1 MLDFRRNYKVKQQR
15 INNALGIRAGGGFE
29 HYNTYFLYNLCLTMS
44 KEEPI
49 DKLND
54 GINYDTSSKMSL
66 NPPGLT
72 QIGRTI
78 VSDKFPITMDNF
90 WFAINSNVI
99 VNPFDF
105 VTVKNLHNTMTIG
118 IIKELQTVALND
130 NMMIGDIF
138 VPNDKKSIEKE
149 TNTTTIAATTYT
161 QDLQLKDYKYS
172 PSSTTIARAAVMANT
187 GVKID
192 ETGDSISVSMPV
204 ASGKTVE
211 FSTVE
216 EIIFALGIPEMG
228 NPIPAGIIQTT
239 NGLQVPITLD
249 ISYLAGPD
257 TTHVNASGISGNHK
271 TTYLLFLLQS
281 AYQRLKDDGVA
292 LIIFN
297 TKEAELLQIHK
308 RQKEKEKGRTEE
320 LFDILDLEIEPF
332 DNVTYFLPRGKNG
345 KPNSAFI
352 PDKYKTYSYE
362 LKDIYDR
369 LDLLLPDAYDPQ
381 YSLSSII
388 DYVYETWPIKDS
400 SGKEI
405 LTWSDLFEY
414 KEYPQNIVSHKSSL
428 LHFRGY
434 LQRFRK
440 SALFT
445 DKKVT
450 STNLGEKIKKIK
462 SGDVIVID
470 VGTISSLSEQSFVV
484 GDVMKSIDEMYS
496 AREDLDNDDANNN
509 AKNNNE
515 SKGKRPKFIL
525 IFVDEINRF
534 IPKSN
539 DLRKMDAVSEQIMR
553 TVIAGGA
560 RETVLFSAQ
569 QFKSTTDYR
578 LQENTGLH
586 ITAKVGLSE
595 LSTQP
600 YSILDESTKNNI
612 ARLNKGELVM
622 IHSAF
627 RHPIKISF
635 PKGAFRRLR

>member
-1 MLDFRRNYKVKQQR
+1 V
-15 INNALGIRAGGGFE
+15 
-29 HYNTYFLYNLCLTMS
+29 S
-44 KEEPI
+44 KRKSF
-49 DKLND
+49 DKSNKAK
-54 GINYDTSSKMSL
+54 ISL
-66 NPPGLT
+66 NPPELNP
-72 QIGRTI
+72 IGQTI

-99 VNPFDF
+99 INPFDF
-105 VTVKNLHNTMTIG
+105 VTVKNLYNTKTIG
-118 IIKELQTVALND
+118 ILKELQTVSIYENR
-130 NMMIGDIF
+130 MIQNGI
-138 VPNDKKSIEKE
+138 NGSYEKQKE
-149 TNTTTIAATTYT
+149 NQGKRQPPPTATRLSTGGEDQRSDHYYYSQIA
-161 QDLQLKDYKYS
+161 
-172 PSSTTIARAAVMANT
+172 STTIAKVAVMANT
-187 GVKID
+187 GAKV
-192 ETGDSISVSMPV
+192 EGTENNISVSMPV
-204 ASGKTVE
+204 AAGMEVG
-211 FSTVE
+211 FATVE

-249 ISYLAGPD
+249 VSYLAGPD
-257 TTHVNASGISGNHK
+257 TAHVNASGISGNQK
-271 TTYLLFLLQS
+271 TTYLLFLLQA
-281 AYQRLKDDGVA
+281 AYQKLENENVA

-308 RQKEKEKGRTEE
+308 RQKEKEKERTEK
-320 LFDILDLEIEPF
+320 LYDILDLEIEPF

-362 LKDIYDR
+362 LRDVYDR

-381 YSLSSII
+381 YNLSSII
-388 DYVYETWPIKDS
+388 DYVYEAWPIRDS

-405 LTWSDLFEY
+405 SIWTDLFEY
-414 KEYPQNIVSHKSSL
+414 EEYPQNIVSHKSSL
-428 LHFRGY
+428 HHFRGY

-450 STNLGEKIKKIK
+450 STYLGNKVKKIK
-462 SGDVIVID
+462 SGDVFVID
-470 VGTISSLSEQSFVV
+470 VGTISSLAEQSFVV

-496 AREDLDNDDANNN
+496 AREDLDNYDDNSNRN
-509 AKNNNE
+509 RTK
-515 SKGKRPKFIL
+515 SKKKSPKYIL
-525 IFVDEINRF
+525 IFIDEINRF
-534 IPKSN
+534 VPRSHDTRTMN
-539 DLRKMDAVSEQIMR
+539 PVAEQIMR
-553 TVIAGGA
+553 TLIAGGA
-560 RETVLFSAQ
+560 RETILFSAQ
-569 QFKSTTDYR
+569 QFKSATDYR

-600 YSILDESTKNNI
+600 YSMLDESTKNNI

-635 PKGAFRRLR
+635 PKGSFMRLK

>member
-1 MLDFRRNYKVKQQR
+1 
-15 INNALGIRAGGGFE
+15 
-29 HYNTYFLYNLCLTMS
+29 MS
-44 KEEPI
+44 KGKPI
-49 DKLND
+49 DKSNN
-54 GINYDTSSKMSL
+54 GINYDIRSNMSL

-78 VSDKFPITMDNF
+78 VSNKFPITMDNF
-90 WFAINSNVI
+90 WFAIDSNII

-105 VTVKNLHNTMTIG
+105 ITVKNLHNTRTIG
-118 IIKELQTVALND
+118 IVKELQTVAIYG
-130 NMMIGDIF
+130 NMMIQDNF
-138 VPNDKKSIEKE
+138 DDDKYNAKKE
-149 TNTTTIAATTYT
+149 TTTTTTT
-161 QDLQLKDYKYS
+161 DIRDMQLDYFNYS
-172 PSSTTIARAAVMANT
+172 SSSATTIARAAVMANT
-187 GVKID
+187 GVKI
-192 ETGDSISVSMPV
+192 EGTGNSISVNMPV
-204 ASGKTVE
+204 AVGKTVE
-211 FSTVE
+211 FATAE

-257 TTHVNASGISGNHK
+257 TTHVNASGISGNQK

-281 AYQRLKDDGVA
+281 AYQKLKDEGVA

-308 RQKEKEKGRTEE
+308 KQKEKEKKRTEE
-320 LFDILDLEIEPF
+320 LFDILDLETEPF
-332 DNVTYFLPRGKNG
+332 ENVKYFLPRGKNG

-369 LDLLLPDAYDPQ
+369 LDLLLPDVYDPQ
-381 YSLSSII
+381 YNLSSII
-388 DYVYETWPIKDS
+388 DYVYEAWPIKDS
-400 SGKEI
+400 SEKEI
-405 LTWSDLFEY
+405 STWADLFEY
-414 KEYPQNIVSHKSSL
+414 EDYPQNIVSHKSSL

-450 STNLGEKIKKIK
+450 STYLGDKIKKIK
-462 SGDVIVID
+462 SGDVFVID
-470 VGTISSLSEQSFVV
+470 VGTISSLAEQSFVV

-496 AREDLDNDDANNN
+496 AREDLDNEDDNDNT
-509 AKNNNE
+509 KNKNE
-515 SKGKRPKFIL
+515 TKNRRPKYIL

-534 IPKSN
+534 VPKSN
-539 DLRKMDAVSEQIMR
+539 DTGRLNPVAEQIMR
-553 TVIAGGA
+553 TVIAGA
-560 RETVLFSAQ
+560 TRQTILFSAQ
-569 QFKSTTDYR
+569 QFKSATDYR
-578 LQENTGLH
+578 LHENTGLH

-595 LSTQP
+595 LATQS
-600 YSILDESTKNNI
+600 YSMLDESTKNNI

-635 PKGAFRRLR
+635 PKGAFMRL

>member
-1 MLDFRRNYKVKQQR
+1 
-15 INNALGIRAGGGFE
+15 
-29 HYNTYFLYNLCLTMS
+29 MS
-44 KEEPI
+44 KRKSF
-49 DKLND
+49 DKSNKAK
-54 GINYDTSSKMSL
+54 ISL
-66 NPPGLT
+66 NPPELNS
-72 QIGRTI
+72 IGQTI

-99 VNPFDF
+99 INPFDF
-105 VTVKNLHNTMTIG
+105 VTVKNLYNTKTIG
-118 IIKELQTVALND
+118 IVKELQTVSIYENR
-130 NMMIGDIF
+130 MIQNGI
-138 VPNDKKSIEKE
+138 NGSYEKQKE
-149 TNTTTIAATTYT
+149 KQGKRQPPPTATRLSTGREDQRSEHHY
-161 QDLQLKDYKYS
+161 YS
-172 PSSTTIARAAVMANT
+172 QITSTTIA
-187 GVKID
+187 K
-192 ETGDSISVSMPV
+192 V
-204 ASGKTVE
+204 A
-211 FSTVE
+211 
-216 EIIFALGIPEMG
+216 EMG

-249 ISYLAGPD
+249 VSYLAGPD
-257 TTHVNASGISGNHK
+257 TAHVNASGISGNQK
-271 TTYLLFLLQS
+271 TTYLLFLLQA
-281 AYQRLKDDGVA
+281 AYQKLENENVA

-308 RQKEKEKGRTEE
+308 RQKEKEKERTEK

-362 LKDIYDR
+362 LSDVYDR

-381 YSLSSII
+381 YNLSSII
-388 DYVYETWPIKDS
+388 DYVYEAWPIRDS

-405 LTWSDLFEY
+405 SIWTDLFEY
-414 KEYPQNIVSHKSSL
+414 EEYPQNIVSHKSSL
-428 LHFRGY
+428 HHFRGY

-450 STNLGEKIKKIK
+450 STYLGNKVKKIK
-462 SGDVIVID
+462 SGDVFVID
-470 VGTISSLSEQSFVV
+470 VGTISSLAEQSFVV

-496 AREDLDNDDANNN
+496 AREDLDNYDDNNN
-509 AKNNNE
+509 RNRTK
-515 SKGKRPKFIL
+515 SKKKSPKYIL
-525 IFVDEINRF
+525 IFIDEINRF
-534 IPKSN
+534 VPRSHDTRTMN
-539 DLRKMDAVSEQIMR
+539 PVAEQIMR
-553 TVIAGGA
+553 TLIAGGA
-560 RETVLFSAQ
+560 RETILFSAQ
-569 QFKSTTDYR
+569 QFKSATDYR

-600 YSILDESTKNNI
+600 YSMLDESTKNNI

-635 PKGAFRRLR
+635 PKGSFMRLK

>member
-1 MLDFRRNYKVKQQR
+1 MTKGKPF
-15 INNALGIRAGGGFE
+15 
-29 HYNTYFLYNLCLTMS
+29 
-44 KEEPI
+44 
-49 DKLND
+49 DKPNK
-54 GINYDTSSKMSL
+54 GINYNIQSKISL

-72 QIGRTI
+72 QVGQTI
-78 VSDKFPITMDNF
+78 VSDKFPITMDTF
-90 WFAINSNVI
+90 WIAIKSNVI
-99 VNPFDF
+99 INPFDF
-105 VTVKNLHNTMTIG
+105 VTVKNLHNTRTIG
-118 IIKELQTVALND
+118 IVKELQTVALHKKMMNKNGTND
-130 NMMIGDIF
+130 QNVI
-138 VPNDKKSIEKE
+138 KRQKE
-149 TNTTTIAATTYT
+149 QRWRGQLPSRGSVLTVGSEDPDPASY
-161 QDLQLKDYKYS
+161 DYLQS
-172 PSSTTIARAAVMANT
+172 SSTTIAKVAVMANT
-187 GVKID
+187 GVTVEGTKN
-192 ETGDSISVSMPV
+192 SISVSMPI
-204 ASGKTVE
+204 AAGKTVE
-211 FSTVE
+211 FATVE

-257 TTHVNASGISGNHK
+257 TTHVNASGISGNQK

-281 AYQRLKDDGVA
+281 AYQKLKGEGVA

-308 RQKEKEKGRTEE
+308 KQKEKEKKRTEN
-320 LFDILDLEIEPF
+320 LFNILDLEIEPF
-332 DNVTYFLPRGKNG
+332 DNVKYFLPRGKNG
-345 KPNSAFI
+345 KPNSAYI
-352 PDKYKTYSYE
+352 PDKYKTYSFE
-362 LKDIYDR
+362 LKDVYDR

-381 YSLSSII
+381 YNLSSII
-388 DYVYETWPIKDS
+388 EYVYEAWPIKDK

-405 LTWSDLFEY
+405 STWTDLFEY
-414 KEYPQNIVSHKSSL
+414 EDYPQNIVSHKSSL

-450 STNLGEKIKKIK
+450 STYLGNRIKKIK
-462 SGDVIVID
+462 SGEVFVID
-470 VGTISSLSEQSFVV
+470 VGTISSLAEQSFIV

-496 AREDLDNDDANNN
+496 TSDGLDNDDENSNR
-509 AKNNNE
+509 
-515 SKGKRPKFIL
+515 SKSKKKRPKYLL
-525 IFVDEINRF
+525 IFIDEINRF
-534 IPKSN
+534 VPKSR
-539 DLRKMDAVSEQIMR
+539 DVLRMNPVAEQIMR

-560 RETVLFSAQ
+560 RQTILFSAQ
-569 QFKSTTDYR
+569 QFKSGTDYR

-595 LSTQP
+595 LYSRP
-600 YSILDESTKNNI
+600 YSMLDKSTKNNI

-635 PKGAFRRLR
+635 PKGAFMRLE

>member
-1 MLDFRRNYKVKQQR
+1 
-15 INNALGIRAGGGFE
+15 
-29 HYNTYFLYNLCLTMS
+29 MS
-44 KEEPI
+44 KRKI
-49 DKLND
+49 FAKSNKDD
-54 GINYDTSSKMSL
+54 ISL
-66 NPPGLT
+66 NPPDLSL
-72 QIGRTI
+72 IGQTF

-90 WFAINSNVI
+90 WFAINSKVV

-105 VTVKNLHNTMTIG
+105 ITVKNLHNTRTIG
-118 IIKELQTVALND
+118 IVKELQTVALDGSIKIRD
-130 NMMIGDIF
+130 NF
-138 VPNDKKSIEKE
+138 VQGDKKSIEKE
-149 TNTTTIAATTYT
+149 TTTTTTTTTYT
-161 QDLQLKDYKYS
+161 QDLQLRDS
-172 PSSTTIARAAVMANT
+172 NHNPSSATIAKVAVMANT
-187 GVKID
+187 GVKIE
-192 ETGDSISVSMPV
+192 ETGNSISVSMPV
-204 ASGKTVE
+204 EAGKAVE
-211 FSTVE
+211 FATVE

-239 NGLQVPITLD
+239 NGLHVPITLD

-281 AYQRLKDDGVA
+281 AYQRLKDDNVA

-308 RQKEKEKGRTEE
+308 RQKEKEKERTEK
-320 LFDILDLEIEPF
+320 LFNILNLEIEPF
-332 DNVTYFLPRGKNG
+332 ENVTYFLPRGKNG
-345 KPNSAFI
+345 KPNSTFI

-381 YSLSSII
+381 YNLSSII
-388 DYVYETWPIKDS
+388 DYVYEAWPIRDS
-400 SGKEI
+400 SGREI
-405 LTWSDLFEY
+405 YTWSDLFQYE
-414 KEYPQNIVSHKSSL
+414 EYPQNIVSHRSSL

-450 STNLGEKIKKIK
+450 STYLGDKIKNIK
-462 SGDVIVID
+462 PNDVFVID
-470 VGTISSLSEQSFVV
+470 VGTISSLAEQSFVV

-496 AREDLDNDDANNN
+496 ARENLDNDDANNN
-509 AKNNNE
+509 TKNKTETRN
-515 SKGKRPKFIL
+515 KRPKYIL
-525 IFVDEINRF
+525 IFIDEINRF
-534 IPKSN
+534 VPRSHNTPMINPV
-539 DLRKMDAVSEQIMR
+539 AEQIMR

-560 RETVLFSAQ
+560 RETILFSAQ

-612 ARLNKGELVM
+612 TRLNKGELVM

-635 PKGAFRRLR
+635 PRGAFRRLE

>member
-1 MLDFRRNYKVKQQR
+1 
-15 INNALGIRAGGGFE
+15 
-29 HYNTYFLYNLCLTMS
+29 MS
-44 KEEPI
+44 KREPI
-49 DKLND
+49 DKSNN
-54 GINYDTSSKMSL
+54 GINYNIRFKMSL
-66 NPPGLT
+66 NPQGLT

-90 WFAINSNVI
+90 WFAIDSDII

-105 VTVKNLHNTMTIG
+105 ITVKNLHNTKTIG
-118 IIKELQTVALND
+118 IVKELQTVAIYG
-130 NMMIGDIF
+130 NMMIQDNF
-138 VPNDKKSIEKE
+138 DDDKYNDNIIKE
-149 TNTTTIAATTYT
+149 SPTTR
-161 QDLQLKDYKYS
+161 DLQLEHSNYS
-172 PSSTTIARAAVMANT
+172 PSSATTIAKVAVMVNT
-187 GVKID
+187 GVKI
-192 ETGDSISVSMPV
+192 EGTGTGNSISVNMPV
-204 ASGKTVE
+204 AAGKTVE
-211 FSTVE
+211 FATAE
-216 EIIFALGIPEMG
+216 EIVFALGIPEMG

-257 TTHVNASGISGNHK
+257 TTHVNASGISGNQK

-281 AYQRLKDDGVA
+281 AYQKLKDEGIA

-308 RQKEKEKGRTEE
+308 KQKEKEKRQTED
-320 LFDILDLEIEPF
+320 LFNILDLEIEPF
-332 DNVTYFLPRGKNG
+332 ENVKYFLPRGKNG
-345 KPNSAFI
+345 KPNSAYI

-381 YSLSSII
+381 YNLSSII
-388 DYVYETWPIKDS
+388 DYVYEAWPIRDS
-400 SGKEI
+400 SGKKI
-405 LTWSDLFEY
+405 STWTDLFEC
-414 KEYPQNIVSHKSSL
+414 KDYPQNIVSHKSSL

-450 STNLGEKIKKIK
+450 STYLGDKIKKIK
-462 SGDVIVID
+462 SGDVFVID
-470 VGTISSLSEQSFVV
+470 VGTISSLAEQSFIV

-496 AREDLDNDDANNN
+496 ARENLDNEDDDDNTNN
-509 AKNNNE
+509 KNETKN
-515 SKGKRPKFIL
+515 KRPKYIL

-534 IPKSN
+534 VPKSN
-539 DLRKMDAVSEQIMR
+539 DTGRMNPVAEQIMR

-560 RETVLFSAQ
+560 RQTVLFSAQ
-569 QFKSTTDYR
+569 QFKSATDYR
-578 LQENTGLH
+578 LYENTGLH

-595 LSTQP
+595 LATQP
-600 YSILDESTKNNI
+600 YSMLDESTKNNI

-635 PKGAFRRLR
+635 PRGAFMRL